1 MPFTSKNLEELSG
14 ETVERRPEPL
24 RRDLLTENYSTSFG
38 SKPNAIV
45 RPLQRQ
51 NLSFDDPGTKPPD
64 SQDIDAQIVNK
75 FTADQKRK
83 HDEFTKDLDAKLSR
97 ISREDGSKKSSK
109 NVCSIVIKK
118 KNDG

>member
-14 ETVERRPEPL
+14 ESVERRPEPL
-24 RRDLLTENYSTSFG
+24 RRDLLTEGYSTTFG

-51 NLSFDDPGTKPPD
+51 NLSFDEPGSRPPD
-64 SQDIDAQIVNK
+64 TQDLEAQIVNK

-83 HDEFTKDLDAKLSR
+83 HEEFTRDLDAKLKRLSR
-97 ISREDGSKKSSK
+97 DDGSKKSSR
-109 NVCSIVIKK
+109 NVCI
-118 KNDG
+118 